1 MPPETSTWKSVGSTM
16 SGLFSA
22 AEANPYIKAGKMAFG
37 GVQMIFGAAQKQK
50 EARAKIGQIDDQLA
64 GLQTSMK
71 DLGAATEAKKEV
83 GRGEFDTGVTQLGK
97 STSYGMEDITSGSQS
112 AAKKSGL
119 ISGDYRA
126 EERRKRTTETHA
138 AQTVKQEDAFSR
150 EMMGIDEMYSAEANK
165 IEAQTA
171 SLNADKRKLGKQT
184 DFMTNL
190 FEGLMSA

>member
-1 MPPETSTWKSVGSTM
+1 MPPETSAWKGVGSTL

-50 EARAKIGQIDDQLA
+50 EARAQIGQIDDQLA

-97 STSYGMEDITSGSQS
+97 STSYGMEDITAQSQ
-112 AAKKSGL
+112 KNTGNL
-119 ISGDYRA
+119 IREDYRA
-126 EERRKRTTETHA
+126 EEKRKRTTESHA

-165 IEAQTA
+165 IESQTA

-184 DFMTNL
+184 DFMQNL

>member
-50 EARAKIGQIDDQLA
+50 EARAQIGQIDDQLA

-71 DLGAATEAKKEV
+71 DLGVATEAKREV

-97 STSYGMEDITSGSQS
+97 STSYGMEDITAQSQ
-112 AAKKSGL
+112 KNTGNL
-119 ISGDYRA
+119 IREDYRA
-126 EERRKRTTETHA
+126 EEKRKRTTESHA